1 MGLPPQAFGVT
12 FFVAQLVN
20 YALALFFW
28 LILGRLALT
37 VLTGGRQGFFMGV
50 FVKGTEPVFAVVRLL
65 TGGRLGDRAVALLAL
80 VLIAVLRIA
89 LLPALAG

>member
-1 MGLPPQAFGVT
+1 MT
-12 FFVAQLVN
+12 FVVAQLVN
-20 YALALFFW
+20 YALALVFW
-28 LILGRLALT
+28 LIIGRLALT

-65 TGGRLGDRAVALLAL
+65 TGGRLGDRGVAVLAL
-80 VLIAVLRIA
+80 VLIVVLRIA